1 MAIRFN
7 YADFSNP
14 AFLNSLQTM
23 QPYSI
28 LQDEN
33 SKLYYVTG
41 THGVSTI
48 SSPDQYQQ
56 LKSQFQFPAEGSF
69 AGAPAGYGTQTTAN
83 SGPKSTVSIL
93 YQKYFGRDAT
103 PAEEAEWAGKS
114 GLDSFLMS
122 EQQKYG
128 VGMGGTNTPPGG
140 STNTSSTTGGGPDM
154 TGWSE
159 SMIASY
165 QAMASYLEKLAGQG
179 KTVNPNI
186 TIDEATIQKFTA
198 QAKTEL
204 GPYYKSMFDQA
215 QSDLQRSID
224 RIKQDY
230 SSTEKDIGDQYGQ
243 ALEST
248 QEAFARRGLNF
259 STERDK
265 AEKLLAD
272 RASRTLQQN
281 LQNAQRSAEDVGFAQ
296 LKQYGSSNLP
306 GSYDIGTGATPMT
319 RRPGQYG
326 IEGSNTVRS
335 NLFTPPSNLI
345 GTQERQKLF
354 DEKNRVNELT
364 ANERQLRGFYTM

>member
-7 YADFSNP
+7 YSDFSNP
-14 AFLNSLQTM
+14 AFINSLQTM

-41 THGVSTI
+41 THGVSSI
-48 SSPDQYQQ
+48 SSPAQYQD
-56 LKSQFQFPAEGSF
+56 LARQFSFPAEGSF
-69 AGAPAGYGTQTTAN
+69 AGAPSGYGTSQITPTQTQT
-83 SGPKSTVSIL
+83 S
-93 YQKYFGRDAT
+93 
-103 PAEEAEWAGKS
+103 
-114 GLDSFLMS
+114 
-122 EQQKYG
+122 
-128 VGMGGTNTPPGG
+128 
-140 STNTSSTTGGGPDM
+140 SSTTGKQFYRVGSDIYDASTNRKLGPTEWNNEWTGRATEVSAPTTSASPSGSSQTGSTGGPDT

-159 SMIASY
+159 SMIAAY
-165 QAMASYLEKLAGQG
+165 QAMSSYLEKLAGQG

-215 QSDLQRSID
+215 QVDLQRSID
-224 RIKQDY
+224 RIKQDF

-272 RASRTLQQN
+272 RASRALGQN
-281 LQNAQRSAEDVGFAQ
+281 LQNAQRSAEDAGSFQ

-319 RRPGQYG
+319 KRPGQYG
-326 IEGSNTVRS
+326 IEGSNSVRS